1 MTLQERLLFEA
12 KSLLKG
18 IQQTK
23 FRKITKKKIISELVT
38 NGVAAIIA
46 LLSTKLLSLFFI
58 VPSIKNIFA
67 FQERRS
73 KIKVDS
79 ETFSILSWVLVFTI
93 GLIVFTIVE
102 QVMEN
107 YLKERENKQ
116 D

>member
-1 MTLQERLLFEA
+1 MTFKERLTFELE
-12 KSLLKG
+12 SLVKG

-23 FRKITKKKIISELVT
+23 LRKITKKKVISELVS

-46 LLSTKLLSLFFI
+46 LLSTKIVGYFFI
-58 VPSIKNIFA
+58 VPSVKNIFA
-67 FQERRS
+67 FEERRS

-79 ETFSILSWVLVFTI
+79 ETFSFLSWVLIFSI
-93 GLIVFTIVE
+93 GLVVFTIVE

-107 YLKERENKQ
+107 YLKERESKE